1 MNVAKSFDA
10 KKIES
15 KWYKFWE
22 KNNYFNS
29 KPDEKL
35 PFTVVIPPPNVTGI
49 LHMGH
54 MLNNTIQDI
63 LIRKARLDGYN
74 ACWVP
79 GTDHASIATEA
90 KVVEKLKKQG
100 ISKNDLTREDFLRHA
115 WEWTDEHGGMI
126 LEQLKKLGCSCD
138 WNRTKFTLD
147 NDMYESVIKV
157 FVDLFEKGLIYKGY
171 RMVNW
176 DPQAKTTLSNE
187 EVIYEEEESKIY
199 YIKYKISDSNKS
211 INVATTRPET
221 IFGDTAIAY
230 NPKDKR
236 YKNLK
241 GKKAIIPILEKEIP
255 IIEDSYVDPEFGTGC
270 LKVTPAHSENDKI
283 IGDKH
288 NLEIIDILNDDGTLN
303 NYALHYKGKDR
314 FVVRKEIVHE
324 LYSLNSLIKE
334 ESYTTKIGKS
344 ERTKC
349 IIEPKLSDQ
358 WFLKMTKISKP
369 ALDSVMNDEIK
380 FFPKKFKNVYKNWMD
395 NIRDWNI
402 SRQLWWGHQIPVYYF
417 GNNKEDFV
425 VAENIAD
432 ALKKAKIKTGNNDLK
447 INNLKQDKD
456 VLDTWFSSWLWPIT
470 VFDGIR
476 NPNNDEFKYY
486 YPTNDLITGPDI
498 LFFWVARMIVSGI
511 EFHKKNPFE
520 NVYFTGLV
528 RDKKGRKMSK
538 QLGNSPDALKLISD
552 FGADSVRVGLLFSAP
567 AGNDLLFDESL
578 CKQGK
583 NFSNKIWNSYR
594 LIKSWD
600 ISTDLKQP
608 KSSISAINWFESK
621 LNLRINEVED
631 HFKKYRISDALM
643 TIYKLIWDD
652 YCSWYLEI
660 IKPNFGDPVDLLTYN
675 KTLKFLEK
683 CLIVLHPFMPFI
695 TEEIWSGI
703 KSVEDSPLI
712 IKKWPN
718 SSKFDKLILSD
729 FNHVSKLVTNIRNY
743 RNANGISYKT
753 KLRLSSVVNI
763 NKDLND
769 IVVKLCNSEITNEK
783 QNSSLGLNS
792 IIVDSREYF
801 VINNTNEKIIDL
813 KKIREDLDYNIGFL
827 KSIQSKLNNKK
838 FIHNA
843 PPDVVK
849 NERQKEKDTIT
860 KIEILE
866 KKLKK

>member
-100 ISKNDLTREDFLRHA
+100 ISKNDLTREEFLRHA

-498 LFFWVARMIVSGI
+498 LFFWVARMIVSGL

-600 ISTDLKQP
+600 ISIDLKQP
-608 KSSISAINWFESK
+608 NSSVSAINWFEGK

-849 NERQKEKDTIT
+849 NERQKEKDTIK